1 MMKGPFEKQFKQ
13 DDDYSDNNN
22 GEECVGVL

>member
-1 MMKGPFEKQFKQ
+1 MMKEAFEKQFLQ